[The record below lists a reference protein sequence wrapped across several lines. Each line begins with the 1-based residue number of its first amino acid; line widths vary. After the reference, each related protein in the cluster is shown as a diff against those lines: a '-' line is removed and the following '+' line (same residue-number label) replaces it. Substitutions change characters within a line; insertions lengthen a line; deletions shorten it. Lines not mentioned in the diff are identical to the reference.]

1 MANDIILEVNGVEF
15 TGFTNISVSKS
26 MEGLST
32 LFSFT
37 ATSREIIVNGNR
49 VLVDEPKVQDEARV
63 FIDGTLISTGF
74 IDDLSISYSADGHSI
89 SVSGRD
95 QTGDLID
102 SSFYQQSKEYK
113 QRDLKRLIEI
123 ALKDNG
129 YTNIKVINE
138 VDNIG
143 KLESSE
149 DPNSFG
155 SSATA
160 RVADGDTIFSFIDK
174 YAKKLQVLLVT
185 NVDGNIVITR
195 EGLSGAGGSL
205 ISVKGGENNNILS
218 ANLNVTTKDR
228 FRYMEVY
235 SQADNSSFLLTSV
248 KQEASAEDTQIRA
261 PRRKRVSAK
270 VSTEKNL
277 LTNLAKWQVNINRA
291 KGQRYDCKVA
301 GYYTDKEQGSIWKIN
316 TLVQVRDDKCQLD
329 GEFLIQGVTYTKSGA
344 GSFTDLSVVN
354 KGAFT
359 LDTET
364 AVQQVSSNNFASNL
378 LRSA

>member
-15 TGFTNISVSKS
+15 AGFTNISVSKS

-32 LFSFT
+32 LFSFA
-37 ATSREIIVNGNR
+37 ATSRENIVNGNR
-49 VLVDEPKVQDEARV
+49 VLVDELKVQDEARV

-102 SSFYQQSKEYK
+102 SSFYQQYKEYK

-138 VDNIG
+138 VPDIERLGNTEVIKTG
-143 KLESSE
+143 K
-149 DPNSFG
+149 
-155 SSATA
+155 
-160 RVADGDTIFSFIDK
+160 GDTIFSFIDK

-185 NVDGNIVITR
+185 NADGNIVITR

-218 ANLNVTTKDR
+218 ANLNITTKDR

-277 LTNLAKWQVNINRA
+277 LSNLAKWQVNINRA

-364 AVQQVSSNNFASNL
+364 AVQQVSSNDFASNL